1 LMPTRDR
8 AFLRAWRVVWPQLPL
23 ALVLIA
29 AGLINVLIG
38 FRAGSF
44 GDMERF
50 GQQVSFG
57 ALGSAAQI
65 ILGAGLVF
73 SGIGLLWRVRVAW
86 SFSILLLLITIGIN
100 IGQSHFGGALI
111 VPIVVLALLIVLQ
124 RHFWRRTL
132 FGNSLVSVVSV
143 VAVGAYGTFGIYLLG
158 NQFDP
163 PIRSLLTALYFLVE
177 TLSTTGYGDY
187 HPVTHL
193 AEGFM
198 ITVWLIG
205 LSVFAT
211 AVVSI
216 LGPALTNRMS
226 RIFTPGGER
235 RMHKDHV
242 ILVGDGVIASNTAHE
257 LVERGIEFVQLVGEG
272 ESPPLPDQPVV
283 YGDAS
288 DDKCLVNA
296 GIAKARML
304 IAAEEDDG
312 ENAFISLAAKDVN
325 PKLTVLVIASSRR
338 AIRRLKLARAD
349 MVFAP
354 TEVGSRLLANL
365 IEGQNLPDE
374 FNDLLTRGEA

>member
-1 LMPTRDR
+1 MMRLDR
-8 AFLRAWRVVWPQLPL
+8 AFVRVWRSIWPQLPL
-23 ALVLIA
+23 ALVLVA
-29 AGLINVLIG
+29 AGLINVLMG

-44 GDMERF
+44 AGIEAL

-57 ALGSAAQI
+57 ALGSAAQV

-73 SGIGLLWRVRVAW
+73 SGLGLLWRVRVAW
-86 SFSILLLLITIGIN
+86 SFSILLLLITISVNVVQG
-100 IGQSHFGGALI
+100 HFGGALI
-111 VPIVVLALLIVLQ
+111 VPAVVLLLLIGLQ

-132 FGNSLVSVVSV
+132 LGNSLVSVVSV
-143 VAVGAYGTFGIYLLG
+143 VAVTAYGTFGIYLLG
-158 NQFDP
+158 AQFEP
-163 PIRSLLTALYFLVE
+163 PIKSLFTALYFLVE

-187 HPVTHL
+187 HPVTPL
-193 AEGFM
+193 AQGFI

-211 AVVSI
+211 AVVSVA
-216 LGPALTNRMS
+216 GPALANRLS
-226 RIFTPGGER
+226 WIFTPGGER

-257 LVERGIEFVQLVGEG
+257 LVDRGIEFVQLVAPHEQ
-272 ESPPLPDQPVV
+272 PPLPDEPVV

-288 DDKCLVNA
+288 DDKILTKA
-296 GIAKARML
+296 GIGKARML
-304 IAAEEDDG
+304 IAAEDDDG
-312 ENAFISLAAKDVN
+312 ENAFISLAAKDISPN
-325 PKLTVLVIASSRR
+325 LKVLVIASSRR

-365 IEGQNLPDE
+365 VEGQDLPDE